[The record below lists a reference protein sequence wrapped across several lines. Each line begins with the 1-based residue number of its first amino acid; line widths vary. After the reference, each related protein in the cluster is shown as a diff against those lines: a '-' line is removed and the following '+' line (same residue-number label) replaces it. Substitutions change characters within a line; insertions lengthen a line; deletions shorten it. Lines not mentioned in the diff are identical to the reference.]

1 MKNSFETIQ
10 IFSLNWMAAAVVALA
25 LGVATPAWSH
35 HSHAMFDH
43 SKPATVTGTVKEF
56 VFRNPH
62 VYLYVDGKNE
72 KGEVV
77 TYWIEMSNIQ
87 NMIKQGINQNTLKIG
102 DVVTVKMHPLRDGRP
117 GGNYETLTTADGRE
131 FGREPDTN

>member
-1 MKNSFETIQ
+1 MQNSSHTARSFNL
-10 IFSLNWMAAAVVALA
+10 SWVPVVAAVA
-25 LGVATPAWSH
+25 LGVAAPAWSH

-43 SKPATVTGTVKEF
+43 SKPATVTGTVKDF

-117 GGNYETLTTADGRE
+117 GGNYETLTTAEGKT

>member
-1 MKNSFETIQ
+1 MQNLKWIAP
-10 IFSLNWMAAAVVALA
+10 LAVTLG
-25 LGVATPAWSH
+25 LGVASPALSH

-62 VYLYVDGKNE
+62 VYLYLDVKNDR
-72 KGEVV
+72 GEVV

-87 NMIKQGINQNTLKIG
+87 NMIKQGINQGTLKVG
-102 DVVTVKMHPLRDGRP
+102 EVVTVRVHPLRDGRP
-117 GGNYETLTTADGRE
+117 GGNYETLTTADGRT

>member
-1 MKNSFETIQ
+1 
-10 IFSLNWMAAAVVALA
+10 
-25 LGVATPAWSH
+25 
-35 HSHAMFDH
+35 MFDH

-62 VYLYVDGKNE
+62 VYLYLDVKNDR
-72 KGEVV
+72 GEVV

-87 NMIKQGINQNTLKIG
+87 NMIKQGINQSTLKVG
-102 DVVTVKMHPLRDGRP
+102 EVVTVRVHPLRDGRP
-117 GGNYETLTTADGRE
+117 GGNYETLKTADGRE

>member
-1 MKNSFETIQ
+1 MKNLKWIAP
-10 IFSLNWMAAAVVALA
+10 LAAAMAF
-25 LGVATPAWSH
+25 GVASPALSH

-62 VYLYVDGKNE
+62 VYLYLDVKNDR
-72 KGEVV
+72 GEVV

-87 NMIKQGINQNTLKIG
+87 NMIKQGINQATLKVG
-102 DVVTVKMHPLRDGRP
+102 EVVTVRVHPLRDGRP
-117 GGNYETLTTADGRE
+117 GGNYETLTTADGKV

>member
-1 MKNSFETIQ
+1 MKNLRWIAP
-10 IFSLNWMAAAVVALA
+10 LAAAMA
-25 LGVATPAWSH
+25 LGVASPALSH

-62 VYLYVDGKNE
+62 VYLYLDVKNDR
-72 KGEVV
+72 GEVV

-87 NMIKQGINQNTLKIG
+87 NMIKQGINQATLKVG
-102 DVVTVKMHPLRDGRP
+102 EVVTVRVHPLRDGRP
-117 GGNYETLTTADGRE
+117 GGNYETLTTADGRV